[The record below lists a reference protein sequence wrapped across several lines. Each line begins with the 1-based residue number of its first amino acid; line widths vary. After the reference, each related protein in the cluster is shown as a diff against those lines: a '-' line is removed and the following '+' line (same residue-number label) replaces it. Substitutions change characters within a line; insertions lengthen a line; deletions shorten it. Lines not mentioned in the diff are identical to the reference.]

1 MKLIYFKSLIRR
13 ANKKKGR
20 YRMVIRLIWIM
31 GPIMVTMYLTLWL
44 LKRFIPIKSNLE
56 NWVIPW
62 FNLCV
67 LFLSDFLVPGD
78 IYSQG
83 ESGYKYLWFTTY
95 AIQFILCWFL
105 LPCMISYHELN
116 YSIYSLHGPLQQIYG
131 SMIQNVKFYAICGV
145 ILVIG
150 FILALMTLSIHSNW
164 PIIISLCH
172 IYSLSFTL
180 TLLAMGLVIVPRD
193 LYQRLFMKESHII
206 NRYYITLSRQ
216 NDELNDSKLYLLDHS
231 INILHS
237 KPLTT
242 GDVEFNKLLTN
253 CKDEVKQKLDQLDW
267 ENRYND
273 HLLNDNDDM
282 FTPIKSIDKL
292 NKEWNQFITH
302 FYTIQYHQYQIDK
315 YIHLLAKQSAINIPN
330 NTDTSVNLTYSQSYG
345 QMLHKWGVN
354 ILLFT
359 LLVLSIITSISVIL
373 LETLPA
379 RLTKWVIW
387 NRLSATT
394 AAPILIIILIYNKLI
409 SLYAM
414 TIIKFQNFH
423 LTPNGHSN
431 PRNLFY
437 FILYGNRLL
446 FPLYFN
452 LMTFIPAKV
461 YEETQF
467 NKILYNQ
474 IKLIPIVNWLNKWL
488 PPIFIILIGI
498 SYYNNKLKWQILNKF
513 ISEDTLYQIFGW
525 FDLEDYNEE
534 NGLSSGALF
543 GKNNNNN
550 DEIGE
555 IDNERLSISTNI
567 TNTNDIEY
575 SLQDGRFLFERAIN
589 SSNGNRYTDNVDNST
604 RYNNNVELNETNNNN
619 FTTTAPNLNDYFNNL

>member
-150 FILALMTLSIHSNW
+150 FILALMTLSIHSIW

-193 LYQRLFMKESHII
+193 LYQRLCMKESHII

-315 YIHLLAKQSAINIPN
+315 YIHCLLYTSPSPR
-330 NTDTSVNLTYSQSYG
+330 DT
-345 QMLHKWGVN
+345 
-354 ILLFT
+354 
-359 LLVLSIITSISVIL
+359 
-373 LETLPA
+373 
-379 RLTKWVIW
+379 R
-387 NRLSATT
+387 
-394 AAPILIIILIYNKLI
+394 
-409 SLYAM
+409 
-414 TIIKFQNFH
+414 
-423 LTPNGHSN
+423 
-431 PRNLFY
+431 
-437 FILYGNRLL
+437 
-446 FPLYFN
+446 
-452 LMTFIPAKV
+452 
-461 YEETQF
+461 
-467 NKILYNQ
+467 
-474 IKLIPIVNWLNKWL
+474 
-488 PPIFIILIGI
+488 
-498 SYYNNKLKWQILNKF
+498 
-513 ISEDTLYQIFGW
+513 
-525 FDLEDYNEE
+525 
-534 NGLSSGALF
+534 
-543 GKNNNNN
+543 
-550 DEIGE
+550 
-555 IDNERLSISTNI
+555 
-567 TNTNDIEY
+567 
-575 SLQDGRFLFERAIN
+575 
-589 SSNGNRYTDNVDNST
+589 
-604 RYNNNVELNETNNNN
+604 
-619 FTTTAPNLNDYFNNL
+619 